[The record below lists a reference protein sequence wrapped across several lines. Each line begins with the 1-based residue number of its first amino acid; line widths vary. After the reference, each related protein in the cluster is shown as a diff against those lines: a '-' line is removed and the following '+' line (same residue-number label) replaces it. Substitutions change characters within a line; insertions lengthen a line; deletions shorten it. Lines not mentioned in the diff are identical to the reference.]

1 MDKNIS
7 TNDVEIIKR
16 GAIKRFCQRSD
27 EQMEALLPYAEVKF
41 VDKGD
46 TILAQGQIAR
56 YIYIVCDGLLR
67 QHVTLGKKDRTQKFY
82 VDHDVIIAAD
92 SLYSEEPSTKN
103 ISAITDCVCVAIDY
117 KKIFE
122 LSQTSLDA
130 AMCVQLLLKESVLV
144 EQSKSDDRL
153 YSSAKDRYVHFC
165 KMYPVVSLSVN
176 VSYIA
181 SYLNMAPETLSRLRS
196 TTLIDYASTKN
207 KLK

>member
-1 MDKNIS
+1 MPKNNITKN
-7 TNDVEIIKR
+7 TNGIYTDGDIIY
-16 GAIKRFCQRSD
+16 SLPD
-27 EQMEALLPYAEVKF
+27 EALLPYAEVKF

-122 LSQTSLDA
+122 LSQTSLDV